1 MEARASGEKSHGRD
15 DETWAGPR
23 RMSWICLQREEE
35 PVALGNTAQLKVQNE
50 YVMLEEQCQCW
61 AGSPGR
67 SPGKWGWEGRKIK
80 LREVWVRPGF
90 ALDFMG
96 KEAVG
101 KTS

>member
-1 MEARASGEKSHGRD
+1 
-15 DETWAGPR
+15 
-23 RMSWICLQREEE
+23 MSWICVQREKST
-35 PVALGNTAQLKVQNE
+35 VALGETAQLKVQNE

-67 SPGKWGWEGRKIK
+67 SPGRCCWEERKIK
-80 LREVWVRPGF
+80 LREVWERPGF

-96 KEAVG
+96 KEVVG